1 MPTSQAFSRPGIPYE
16 PADLEYLTPREAVD
30 AVTSDIRALNPLP
43 ADAHGLFTATRHIAL
58 LSAVLTS
65 LAGDAHYFSCERDS
79 DKDARTSDRFAAA
92 TVPLAQVLTHDSQ
105 ALGPLARLART
116 PLPASASLD
125 RIEVHQHL
133 AAATGLLTRAQT
145 AVRKPPQTTTPAL
158 AAPAKPATA
167 PTR

>member
-1 MPTSQAFSRPGIPYE
+1 MPTSPAFSRPGIPYE

-58 LSAVLTS
+58 LGAVLTS

-92 TVPLAQVLTHDSQ
+92 TVPLAQVLTHYSQ

-116 PLPASASLD
+116 PLPASAPLD

-133 AAATGLLTRAQT
+133 AAATGLLARAQT
-145 AVRKPPQTTTPAL
+145 AVRKPPRATAPAL
-158 AAPAKPATA
+158 AAPAMPVTA